1 MSESSPTQPF
11 FSLSSASNRKEEGFD
26 LSNALQPILN
36 LTSIISLTAY
46 LGIAFL
52 NALNRQVLIPL
63 VLAPLLIVILTI
75 TFRQSLPTR
84 IRVSLLFGYFLL
96 IGITTLL
103 VWGVQSIAIFILLLA
118 VQTAHTFWN
127 ENAGRFSFILSV
139 VLIILAGISQYFG
152 WLQPLGL
159 EPQPIALEAFGGLIA
174 AYVLV
179 NWSLAIIIG
188 YLLKAYSKAAS
199 SEIELTRLL
208 EMERKNLEER
218 IEERTRLLTR
228 QTSLMET
235 AGEIAHQISM
245 ETDQENLLRTT
256 IQLIRDRLGYYHAG
270 IFLMDE
276 ADEYAVLV
284 SALGE
289 AGEKMLAQGHRL
301 KKGEEGIVGNV
312 VARGEARIALD
323 VGKDAV
329 HFKNPLL
336 PFTRSEIALPIKIGE
351 RVLGALDIQSTEPE
365 AFSQVDIQS
374 LQIIANQLA
383 VALER
388 IRLIDQLEQ
397 TVADLESGYRT
408 ETRRSWRM
416 YIRSSRQTRGFRYD
430 PNRKRLDPIS
440 VETQAEQNV
449 TDPQL
454 VQVPLRS
461 RGEVF
466 GQLNIKFKGGQ
477 PSPEIQRL
485 LNTTAERLGSALET
499 ARLLEEL
506 QLRAERER
514 LVGDLATQVRSSTDV
529 EQILKTTAQQIRQ
542 KLGLREVV
550 VQILPPEEIQQ
561 GDYPPVEVS

>member
-1 MSESSPTQPF
+1 MSESSPTRPL
-11 FSLSSASNRKEEGFD
+11 FSLSSALNRQEGVLD
-26 LSNALQPILN
+26 LRNALQPILN

-63 VLAPLLIVILTI
+63 ALAPLLVVILII
-75 TFRQSLPTR
+75 TFRQSLPARTR
-84 IRVSLLFGYFLL
+84 VILLFGYYLL
-96 IGITTLL
+96 IGIALSL
-103 VWGVQSIAIFILLLA
+103 VWGVQSIAIFVFLMA
-118 VQTAHTFWN
+118 VQTAFTFWN
-127 ENAGRFSFILSV
+127 ENAGRLSFIFSLA
-139 VLIILAGISQYFG
+139 LIVMVGVSQYFG
-152 WLQPLGL
+152 WLRPLGL
-159 EPQPIALEAFGGLIA
+159 ASQSIALETLGGVIA

-179 NWSLAIIIG
+179 NWSLAIISG
-188 YLLKAYSKAAS
+188 YLLKAYTKAAA
-199 SEIELTRLL
+199 SENELARML
-208 EMERKNLEER
+208 EEERKNLEAR

-245 ETDQENLLRTT
+245 ETDQENLMRTT
-256 IQLIRDRLGYYHAG
+256 IQLIRERLGYYHAG

-336 PFTRSEIALPIKIGE
+336 PLTRSEIALPIKIGE

-365 AFSQVDIQS
+365 AFTQVDIQS

-397 TVADLESGYRT
+397 TVADLESGYRA
-408 ETRRSWRM
+408 ETRKSWRM

-430 PNRKRLDPIS
+430 PNRKRLDPLTI
-440 VETQAEQNV
+440 ENQAGQ
-449 TDPQL
+449 TSSDPHS
-454 VQVPLRS
+454 VQVALRS
-461 RGEVF
+461 RGEVI
-466 GQLNIKFKGGQ
+466 GLLNIKFKGGQ

-514 LVGDLATQVRSSTDV
+514 LVGDLATQVRSSTDF

-550 VQILPPEEIQQ
+550 VQILPPEEMQQ

>member
-1 MSESSPTQPF
+1 MSESSPTQPL
-11 FSLSSASNRKEEGFD
+11 FSLSSASNWQEEVLD
-26 LSNALQPILN
+26 LRNALQPILN

-52 NALNRQVLIPL
+52 NALNQQVLIPL
-63 VLAPLLIVILTI
+63 ALAPLLVVILII
-75 TFRQSLPTR
+75 TFRKNLATR
-84 IRVSLLFGYFLL
+84 ARVILLFAYYML
-96 IGITTLL
+96 IGIALSL
-103 VWGVQSIAIFILLLA
+103 VWGVQSIAIIFFMMA
-118 VQTAHTFWN
+118 VQITFTFWN
-127 ENAGRFSFILSV
+127 QNVGRFSFILSLAFIV
-139 VLIILAGISQYFG
+139 VVGISQYSG

-159 EPQPIALEAFGGLIA
+159 ASQPIALETIGGLIV

-179 NWSLAIIIG
+179 NWSLVIISE
-188 YLLKAYSKAAS
+188 YLRKAYTIAAS
-199 SEIELTRLL
+199 SENKLARLL
-208 EMERKNLEER
+208 EEERKNLEAR

-365 AFSQVDIQS
+365 AFTQVDIQS

-397 TVADLESGYRT
+397 TVADLESGYRA
-408 ETRRSWRM
+408 ETHKSWRM

-440 VETQAEQNV
+440 VGNQAAQNNS
-449 TDPQL
+449 DPQS

-461 RGEVF
+461 RGEVI
-466 GQLNIKFKGGQ
+466 GLLNIKFKSGQ

-485 LNTTAERLGSALET
+485 LNTAAERLGSALET

-514 LVGDLATQVRSSTDV
+514 LVGDLATQVRSSTDF
-529 EQILKTTAQQIRQ
+529 EHILMTTAHQIRQ

-550 VQILPPEEIQQ
+550 VQILSPEEMQQ
-561 GDYPPVEVS
+561 GDYPSVEVS

>member
-1 MSESSPTQPF
+1 MSENSPTRPF
-11 FSLSSASNRKEEGFD
+11 ISITSPFREPGDGVDLSS
-26 LSNALQPILN
+26 ALQPILN
-36 LTSIISLTAY
+36 LTSIIGLAAY
-46 LGIAFL
+46 LWIAFQ
-52 NALNRQVLIPL
+52 NALDRQPLIPL
-63 VLAPLLIVILTI
+63 ALAPLLALLLLVTFRRKLSTALRSGFLVAFYLLVGITVILLGQT
-75 TFRQSLPTR
+75 QSFG
-84 IRVSLLFGYFLL
+84 LLLL
-96 IGITTLL
+96 LT
-103 VWGVQSIAIFILLLA
+103 GVQIAF
-118 VQTAHTFWN
+118 VFWN
-127 ENAGRFSFILSV
+127 ESAGIISFFVSL
-139 VLIILAGISQYFG
+139 VLIILAGIFLHFG
-152 WLQPLGL
+152 LLQPFGL
-159 EPQPIALEAFGGLIA
+159 EPQPLEIIPFIGWIATFILA
-174 AYVLV
+174 
-179 NWSLAIIIG
+179 NWTLAVINR
-188 YLLKAYSKAAS
+188 YLLKAYSMAAS
-199 SEIELTRLL
+199 SEKELSQLL
-208 EMERKNLEER
+208 SEERKNLEAH

-245 ETDQENLLRTT
+245 ETSQENLFRNT

-336 PFTRSEIALPIKIGE
+336 PHTRSEIALPIKIGE

-388 IRLIDQLEQ
+388 IRLIDQLQQ

-408 ETRRSWRM
+408 ETRKSWRV
-416 YIRSSRQTRGFRYD
+416 YIRTSRKTRGFRYD
-430 PNRKRLDPIS
+430 PNRKQVEPIS
-440 VETQAEQNV
+440 TVNNPSQTIS
-449 TDPQL
+449 DPHVL
-454 VQVPLRS
+454 NVPLQS
-461 RGEVF
+461 RGEVI
-466 GQLNIKFKGGQ
+466 GMLNVKFKGGQ

-506 QLRAERER
+506 QLRAEREH
-514 LVGDLATQVRSSTDV
+514 LVGDLATQVRSSTDFDH
-529 EQILKTTAQQIRQ
+529 ILKTTAQQLRQ

-550 VQILPPEEIQQ
+550 VQILPPEEIRQ
-561 GDYPPVEVS
+561 GDFPLEVS

>member
-1 MSESSPTQPF
+1 MSDSSSTRPLFP
-11 FSLSSASNRKEEGFD
+11 LSSVPNRQEGVVD
-26 LSNALQPILN
+26 LRNALQPILY
-36 LTSIISLTAY
+36 LTSIISLIAY
-46 LGIAFL
+46 MGIAFL
-52 NALNRQVLIPL
+52 NAPNRQVLIP
-63 VLAPLLIVILTI
+63 VALAPLLFVILTI
-75 TFRQSLPTR
+75 TFRQNLPTH
-84 IRVSLLFGYFLL
+84 IRVILLFSYYLL
-96 IGITTLL
+96 IGIALSL
-103 VWGVQSIAIFILLLA
+103 VWGVQSIAIFVFLMA
-118 VQTAHTFWN
+118 VQTAFTFWN
-127 ENAGRFSFILSV
+127 ENSGRFSFIFSLAFV
-139 VLIILAGISQYFG
+139 VMVGTSQYFG
-152 WLQPLGL
+152 WLQPIGL
-159 EPQPIALEAFGGLIA
+159 ASQPIALETFGGVIA

-179 NWSLAIIIG
+179 NWSFTRISG
-188 YLLKAYSKAAS
+188 YLLKAYTKAAA
-199 SEIELTRLL
+199 SEKELARIL
-208 EMERKNLEER
+208 EEERKNLEAR

-408 ETRRSWRM
+408 ETRKSWRM
-416 YIRSSRQTRGFRYD
+416 YLRSSRQTRGFRYD
-430 PNRKRLDPIS
+430 PNRKRLDPITG
-440 VETQAEQNV
+440 ENQDTQNSS
-449 TDPQL
+449 DSHS
-454 VQVPLRS
+454 VQVALRS
-461 RGEVF
+461 RGEVI
-466 GQLNIKFKGGQ
+466 GLLNIKFKSGQ
-477 PSPEIQRL
+477 PSPEVQRL

-514 LVGDLATQVRSSTDV
+514 LVGDLATQVRSSTDF
-529 EQILKTTAQQIRQ
+529 EHILKTTAQQIRQ

-550 VQILPPEEIQQ
+550 VQILPPEEMQQ

>member
-1 MSESSPTQPF
+1 MSENPPTRPLFPMSSR
-11 FSLSSASNRKEEGFD
+11 AEGQEGVID
-26 LSNALQPILN
+26 LSYALQPILN
-36 LTSIISLTAY
+36 LTSILSLTAY
-46 LGIAFL
+46 LWLAFL
-52 NALNRQVLIPL
+52 NALNRQVL
-63 VLAPLLIVILTI
+63 VPLLAAPFLATILII
-75 TFRQSLPTR
+75 TFRRSLSASL
-84 IRVSLLFGYFLL
+84 RVSLLVTYFLL
-96 IGITTLL
+96 IGVAVSLL
-103 VWGVQSIAIFILLLA
+103 WGVQSIGLFFLLIA
-118 VQTAHTFWN
+118 VQIAFTFWN
-127 ENAGRFSFILSV
+127 EKAGRLIFFISLG
-139 VLIILAGISQYFG
+139 LIVAVAITMHFG
-152 WLQPLGL
+152 VLQPLGL
-159 EPQPIALEAFGGLIA
+159 NPQPIMLSSFGA
-174 AYVLV
+174 
-179 NWSLAIIIG
+179 SLASFVLANWVLAVISSHLIQS
-188 YLLKAYSKAAS
+188 YTKAAS
-199 SEIELTRLL
+199 SERELARML
-208 EMERKNLEER
+208 EEERKNLEAR

-245 ETDQENLLRTT
+245 ETDQENLFRNT

-276 ADEYAVLV
+276 ANEYAVLV

-336 PFTRSEIALPIKIGE
+336 PLTRSEIALPIKIGE

-365 AFSQVDIQS
+365 AFTQVDIQS

-388 IRLIDQLEQ
+388 IRLIDQLQQ

-408 ETRRSWRM
+408 ETRKSWRS

-430 PNRKRLDPIS
+430 PNRKSLEPILS
-440 VETQAEQNV
+440 VKRIQPNQS
-449 TDPQL
+449 DPQSI
-454 VQVPLRS
+454 QVPLRS
-461 RGEVF
+461 RGEVV
-466 GQLNIKFKGGQ
+466 GMLDIKFKSGQ

-506 QLRAERER
+506 QLRAEREH
-514 LVGDLATQVRSSTDV
+514 LVSDLATQVRSSTDF
-529 EQILKTTAQQIRQ
+529 EQILKTTALQIRQ
-542 KLGLREVV
+542 KLGLKEVV
-550 VQILPPEEIQQ
+550 VQILPSDETQN
-561 GDYPPVEVS
+561 GDYPGEVS

>member
-1 MSESSPTQPF
+1 MSQNLPTRPYS
-11 FSLSSASNRKEEGFD
+11 SLSSAFSRGGEVDD
-26 LSNALQPILN
+26 LSGALQPILN
-36 LTSIISLTAY
+36 LTSVLSLAAY
-46 LGIAFL
+46 LWIAFQ
-52 NALNRQVLIPL
+52 NALTQQPL
-63 VLAPLLIVILTI
+63 LPLALAPLLALLLLV
-75 TFRQSLPTR
+75 TFRQSFSTSLRTGFL
-84 IRVSLLFGYFLL
+84 IIFYLLVGFALFLLGEMQSIGLLLFLTAVQVALIFWNGKAGMTTFLVSLAL
-96 IGITTLL
+96 ILT
-103 VWGVQSIAIFILLLA
+103 
-118 VQTAHTFWN
+118 
-127 ENAGRFSFILSV
+127 
-139 VLIILAGISQYFG
+139 AGISLHFG
-152 WLQPLGL
+152 LLKPFGLGTQSL
-159 EPQPIALEAFGGLIA
+159 ELVPFIGLIA
-174 AYVLV
+174 AFVLS
-179 NWSLAIIIG
+179 NWVLAMISG
-188 YLLKAYSKAAS
+188 HLLKVYNRAAS
-199 SEIELTRLL
+199 SEKELSQILD
-208 EMERKNLEER
+208 EERKNLEAR

-245 ETDQENLLRTT
+245 ETSQENLFRNT

-270 IFLMDE
+270 IFLMDDT
-276 ADEYAVLV
+276 DEYAVLV

-336 PFTRSEIALPIKIGE
+336 PYTRSEIALPIKIGD

-388 IRLIDQLEQ
+388 IRLIDQLQQ

-408 ETRRSWRM
+408 ETRKSWRM
-416 YIRSSRQTRGFRYD
+416 YIRSSRKTRGFRYD
-430 PNRKRLDPIS
+430 PDRKQVEPIPVVKNPS
-440 VETQAEQNV
+440 QSLSDAQT
-449 TDPQL
+449 
-454 VQVPLRS
+454 VQVPLHS
-461 RGEVF
+461 RGEVI
-466 GQLNIKFKGGQ
+466 GVLNIKFKGGQ

-485 LNTTAERLGSALET
+485 LHTTAERLGSALET

-506 QLRAERER
+506 QLRAEREH
-514 LVGDLATQVRSSTDV
+514 LVGDLATQVRSSTDF

-542 KLGLREVV
+542 KLGLREVT
-550 VQILPPEEIQQ
+550 VQILPSQEIQH
-561 GDYPPVEVS
+561 GDYPLEVS

>member
-1 MSESSPTQPF
+1 MSENSRTRPLLTITSNLNRLGEVTA
-11 FSLSSASNRKEEGFD
+11 LSGT
-26 LSNALQPILN
+26 LQPILN
-36 LTSIISLTAY
+36 LTSILSLIAY
-46 LGIAFL
+46 LWIAFQH
-52 NALNRQVLIPL
+52 ALSRQPLIP
-63 VLAPLLIVILTI
+63 VILTPFLVTI
-75 TFRQSLPTR
+75 LIVTFRQTLSASLR
-84 IRVSLLFGYFLL
+84 AGFLIAFYLL
-96 IGITTLL
+96 IGLVVLL
-103 VWGVQSIAIFILLLA
+103 LGGMQSIGLLLFLTA
-118 VQTAHTFWN
+118 VLISFTFWN
-127 ENAGRFSFILSV
+127 ETAGRIAFLISLA
-139 VLIILAGISQYFG
+139 LIILTGISHHFG
-152 WLQPLGL
+152 LLQPFGI
-159 EPQPIALEAFGGLIA
+159 EPQPLAITSFIG
-174 AYVLV
+174 
-179 NWSLAIIIG
+179 SLATFMLASWVSIVVTG
-188 YLLKAYSKAAS
+188 HLLKAYSSAAL
-199 SEIELTRLL
+199 SEKELSRILD
-208 EMERKNLEER
+208 EERKNLEAR

-245 ETDQENLLRTT
+245 ETSQENLFRNT

-276 ADEYAVLV
+276 ANENAVLV

-336 PFTRSEIALPIKIGE
+336 PNTRSEIALPIKIGE
-351 RVLGALDIQSTEPE
+351 RILGALDIQSTEPE

-388 IRLIDQLEQ
+388 IRLIDQLQQ

-408 ETRRSWRM
+408 ETRKSWRIF
-416 YIRSSRQTRGFRYD
+416 IRSNRKTRGFRYD
-430 PNRKRLDPIS
+430 PNRKQVEPIPAVKRPS
-440 VETQAEQNV
+440 QLNS
-449 TDPQL
+449 DPQT

-461 RGEVF
+461 RGETIGV
-466 GQLNIKFKGGQ
+466 LNIKFKGGQ

-506 QLRAERER
+506 QLRAEREH
-514 LVGDLATQVRSSTDV
+514 LVGDLATQVRSSTDF

-550 VQILPPEEIQQ
+550 VQILPPEEIRH
-561 GDYPPVEVS
+561 GDYPMEVS

>member
-1 MSESSPTQPF
+1 MSENPSTRPLISISSNAPRQEGEID
-11 FSLSSASNRKEEGFD
+11 LSS
-26 LSNALQPILN
+26 ALQPILN
-36 LTSIISLTAY
+36 LTSILSLTAY
-46 LGIAFL
+46 LWIAFL
-52 NALNRQVLIPL
+52 NALNRQVLVPL
-63 VLAPLLIVILTI
+63 LIAPLLAVILMI
-75 TFRQSLPTR
+75 TFRRNLSAPL
-84 IRVSLLFGYFLL
+84 RVSLLVTYFLL
-96 IGITTLL
+96 IGVVVSLL
-103 VWGVQSIAIFILLLA
+103 WGVQSIGLFLLLIA
-118 VQTAHTFWN
+118 VQITFTFWN
-127 ENAGRFSFILSV
+127 EKAGRLIFFISLG
-139 VLIILAGISQYFG
+139 LIVAVAITMHFG
-152 WLQPLGL
+152 VLQPLGL
-159 EPQPIALEAFGGLIA
+159 NPQPILLSSFGATVASFVLANWVLTVISSHLIQS
-174 AYVLV
+174 YT
-179 NWSLAIIIG
+179 
-188 YLLKAYSKAAS
+188 KAAS
-199 SEIELTRLL
+199 SERELARIL
-208 EMERKNLEER
+208 EEERKNLEAR

-245 ETDQENLLRTT
+245 ETDQENLFRNT

-276 ADEYAVLV
+276 ANEYAVLV

-336 PFTRSEIALPIKIGE
+336 PLTRSEIALPIKIGE

-365 AFSQVDIQS
+365 AFTQVDIQS

-388 IRLIDQLEQ
+388 IRLIDQLQQ

-408 ETRRSWRM
+408 ETRKSWRT

-430 PNRKRLDPIS
+430 PNRKSLEPILS
-440 VETQAEQNV
+440 VNRIQPNQS
-449 TDPQL
+449 DPQSI
-454 VQVPLRS
+454 QVPLRS
-461 RGEVF
+461 RGEVV
-466 GQLNIKFKGGQ
+466 GMLNIKFKSGQ

-485 LNTTAERLGSALET
+485 LKTTAERLGSALET

-506 QLRAERER
+506 QLRAEREH
-514 LVGDLATQVRSSTDV
+514 LVSDLATQVRSSTDF
-529 EQILKTTAQQIRQ
+529 EQILKTTALQIRQ
-542 KLGLREVV
+542 KLGLKEVV
-550 VQILPPEEIQQ
+550 VQILPPDETQN
-561 GDYPPVEVS
+561 GDYPGEVS

>member
-1 MSESSPTQPF
+1 MSENPPTRPL
-11 FSLSSASNRKEEGFD
+11 FSISSSAPRQKEGID

-36 LTSIISLTAY
+36 LTSILSLIAY
-46 LGIAFL
+46 LWIAFL
-52 NALNRQVLIPL
+52 NALNRQAL
-63 VLAPLLIVILTI
+63 VPLLAAPFLATILII
-75 TFRQSLPTR
+75 TFRRSLSASL
-84 IRVSLLFGYFLL
+84 RVSLLVTYFLL
-96 IGITTLL
+96 IGVAVSLL
-103 VWGVQSIAIFILLLA
+103 WGVQSIGLFLLLIA
-118 VQTAHTFWN
+118 VQIAFTFWN
-127 ENAGRFSFILSV
+127 EKAGRLIFFISLG
-139 VLIILAGISQYFG
+139 LIVAVAITMHFG
-152 WLQPLGL
+152 VLQPLGL
-159 EPQPIALEAFGGLIA
+159 NPQPIMLSSFGA
-174 AYVLV
+174 
-179 NWSLAIIIG
+179 SLASFVLANWVLAVISSHLIQS
-188 YLLKAYSKAAS
+188 YTKAAS
-199 SEIELTRLL
+199 SERELARML
-208 EMERKNLEER
+208 EEERKNLEAR

-245 ETDQENLLRTT
+245 ETDQENLFRNT

-276 ADEYAVLV
+276 ANEYAVLV

-336 PFTRSEIALPIKIGE
+336 PLTRSEIALPIKIGE

-365 AFSQVDIQS
+365 AFTQVDIQS

-388 IRLIDQLEQ
+388 IRLIDQLQQ

-408 ETRRSWRM
+408 ETRKSWRS

-430 PNRKRLDPIS
+430 PNRKSLEPILS
-440 VETQAEQNV
+440 VKHIQPNQS
-449 TDPQL
+449 DPQSI
-454 VQVPLRS
+454 QVPLRS
-461 RGEVF
+461 RGEVV
-466 GQLNIKFKGGQ
+466 GMLDIKFKSGQ

-506 QLRAERER
+506 QLRAEREH
-514 LVGDLATQVRSSTDV
+514 LVSDLATQVRSSTDF
-529 EQILKTTAQQIRQ
+529 EQILKTTALQIRQ
-542 KLGLREVV
+542 KLGLKEVV
-550 VQILPPEEIQQ
+550 VQILPPDETQN
-561 GDYPPVEVS
+561 GDYPGEVS

>member
-1 MSESSPTQPF
+1 MSENPRTRPLLSITSNL
-11 FSLSSASNRKEEGFD
+11 SRLGEVVALSS
-26 LSNALQPILN
+26 ALQPILN
-36 LTSIISLTAY
+36 LTSILSLIAY
-46 LGIAFL
+46 LWIAFQH
-52 NALNRQVLIPL
+52 ALSRQPLIP
-63 VLAPLLIVILTI
+63 VILTPFLI
-75 TFRQSLPTR
+75 TILVVTFRQNLSTSLR
-84 IRVSLLFGYFLL
+84 AGFLIAFYLL
-96 IGITTLL
+96 IGLGVLL
-103 VWGVQSIAIFILLLA
+103 LGGMQSIGLFLFLTAIL
-118 VQTAHTFWN
+118 TAFTFWN
-127 ENAGRFSFILSV
+127 ETAGRIAFLISLALTILTGISHHFGLLQPFGIEPQPLAIVSFLGSIATFILSSW
-139 VLIILAGISQYFG
+139 VLTVITGH
-152 WLQPLGL
+152 
-159 EPQPIALEAFGGLIA
+159 
-174 AYVLV
+174 
-179 NWSLAIIIG
+179 
-188 YLLKAYSKAAS
+188 LLKAYSAAAL
-199 SEIELTRLL
+199 SEKELSRILD
-208 EMERKNLEER
+208 EERKNLEAR

-245 ETDQENLLRTT
+245 ETSQENLFRNT
-256 IQLIRDRLGYYHAG
+256 IRLIRDRLGYYHAG

-276 ADEYAVLV
+276 ANENAVLV

-336 PFTRSEIALPIKIGE
+336 PNTRSEIALPIKIGE
-351 RVLGALDIQSTEPE
+351 RILGALDIQSTEPE

-374 LQIIANQLA
+374 LQIISNQLA

-388 IRLIDQLEQ
+388 IRLIDQLQQ

-408 ETRRSWRM
+408 ETRKSWRM
-416 YIRSSRQTRGFRYD
+416 FIRSNRKTRGFRYD
-430 PNRKRLDPIS
+430 PNRKQVEPIPAGKRPS
-440 VETQAEQNV
+440 QSN
-449 TDPQL
+449 TDPQT
-454 VQVPLRS
+454 VEVPLRS
-461 RGEVF
+461 RGETIGV
-466 GQLNIKFKGGQ
+466 LNIKFKGGQ

-506 QLRAERER
+506 QLRAEREH
-514 LVGDLATQVRSSTDV
+514 LVGDLATQVRSSTDF

-550 VQILPPEEIQQ
+550 VQILPPEEIRH
-561 GDYPPVEVS
+561 GDYPMEVS